1 MPIGVLEGSVLSPC
15 LFGILFSVIWD
26 IFDTSNFPTPDI
38 KIYNNDSLWL
48 IAYADDLVVITLS
61 WEKLQTVLNKM
72 FHELKKMNLQM
83 RCFPSLCTVLLHALN
98 CDFLVCNCDFLVTF
112 SFARFGS
119 LVVWKILYSI
129 KDMSPGYSPFIHNH
143 CSSVLYS

>member
-61 WEKLQTVLNKM
+61 REKLQTVLNKM
-72 FHELKKMNLQM
+72 FHEL
-83 RCFPSLCTVLLHALN
+83 
-98 CDFLVCNCDFLVTF
+98 FL
-112 SFARFGS
+112 GS
-119 LVVWKILYSI
+119 
-129 KDMSPGYSPFIHNH
+129 
-143 CSSVLYS
+143 